1 MGGQQGRL
9 QPHLL
14 CFVDYIW
21 KKTNVTA
28 QKHRLSLFAGRNF
41 TTLYVGAYPLKQRPC
56 FFLYTLSEIDSH
68 GKETG
73 CEHGTRGNGF
83 YQG

>member
-9 QPHLL
+9 QPYLL
-14 CFVDYIW
+14 CFVDYRW
-21 KKTNVTA
+21 KKINVTA
-28 QKHRLSLFAGRNF
+28 QKHQQSLFAGRNF
-41 TTLYVGAYPLKQRPC
+41 TTLYVGVYPLKQRPC
-56 FFLYTLSEIDSH
+56 FFPCTLSGIDSH

-73 CEHGTRGNGF
+73 CEYGTRGNGF